1 MTDPVFDK
9 EGNLTNQDELTR
21 EEVAVAYQEKNR
33 SVFGR
38 LTEEETRRKQV
49 EADKAKLEAD
59 LAEAR
64 RAQALAAANTPA
76 QSSPGADPDELRLIA
91 RGLSDEEIAEAK
103 DISKGK
109 GISLNEA
116 LNTPIFKMFQENI
129 REEKRK
135 ADAKLSASHGS
146 AQHVPAEGVKSGQSR
161 EEHEA
166 AWRKTQGMDTPA

>member
-9 EGNLTNQDELTR
+9 EGNLLNQDELTR
-21 EEVAVAYQEKNR
+21 EEVATAYQEKNR
-33 SVFGR
+33 NVFGR

-59 LAEAR
+59 LADAR
-64 RAQALAAANTPA
+64 RAQALAAANPPA
-76 QSSPGADPDELRLIA
+76 QVVPGIDPDELFAIA
-91 RGLSDEEIAEAK
+91 GGLSKEEIAEAK

-116 LNTPIFKMFQENI
+116 LNTPLFKMFQENI
-129 REEKRK
+129 REERRK
-135 ADAKLSASHGS
+135 ADAKLSASSGS
-146 AQHVPAEGVKSGQSR
+146 AQHIPAEGVKSGQSK

-166 AWRKTQGMDTPA
+166 AWRKAQGMDTTA